1 MLPLC
6 EKHVKVKCLCKKWF
20 TWSLKSKFTPRFV
33 ELFCLRCLISLH
45 LYIGVKNVNDLA
57 PDNDFAK
64 KTLIEQQRSVKLIYL
79 KLTGSLEYSL
89 DIRVCEESSAGVGIL
104 QETVHRSAVQT
115 FHFHTFLMTLLETA
129 AKHCPVETGHN
140 L

>member
-1 MLPLC
+1 MTWQKNNNNNMLHTMILQ
-6 EKHVKVKCLCKKWF
+6 
-20 TWSLKSKFTPRFV
+20 
-33 ELFCLRCLISLH
+33 
-45 LYIGVKNVNDLA
+45 
-57 PDNDFAK
+57 K
-64 KTLIEQQRSVKLIYL
+64 KTLIEQQRSVKLLYL

-104 QETVHRSAVQT
+104 QETVHCPAVQP

-129 AKHCPVETGHN
+129 AKHCPVETSHN